1 MISRGSEWGKWN
13 LHMHSMYSRE
23 NRTKMKISEIFD
35 IAVKNEIKMIAITD
49 HSNFDAL
56 DEIWNI
62 YENGS
67 FADGACKYKDCINF
81 LPGIELKTNK
91 GKRGVHIISIFPKE
105 ILVNR
110 KYTQSTKDVLYD
122 NFCTKLKLSH
132 SEIEANGNGNYAKGL
147 MNSAV
152 DFDAAVNLT
161 HELGGMVIIHGGD
174 KHGSIE
180 NEMDSAKTKE
190 PSPEELYNCL
200 DITKTEIM
208 SSKIDI
214 IELPNFRR
222 REAQNAKF
230 YNSTFGKPCM
240 VASDAHERADYECFG
255 EKITWVKA
263 DTTFD
268 GLKQAII
275 DYENRMCLKE
285 FPEQLER
292 IKKNPTKYI
301 QQLDINWVDGYT
313 GEKGKL
319 YTIKKSCGQ
328 YADYCYISDN

>member
-105 ILVNR
+105 ILVNG
-110 KYTQSTKDVLYD
+110 KYMKSTKDVLYD

-147 MNSAV
+147 MCSVV
-152 DFDAAVNLT
+152 DFDVAVNLT
-161 HELGGMVIIHGGD
+161 HELGGMVIIHGCD
-174 KHGSIE
+174 KYGSIE
-180 NEMDSAKTKE
+180 KEIDGANTKE
-190 PSPEELYNCL
+190 PSAEELYDCL

-222 REAQNAKF
+222 REAKNAKF
-230 YNSTFGKPCM
+230 YNKVFGKPCM
-240 VASDAHERADYECFG
+240 VASDAHERAEYECFG

-285 FPEQLER
+285 LPEQLER